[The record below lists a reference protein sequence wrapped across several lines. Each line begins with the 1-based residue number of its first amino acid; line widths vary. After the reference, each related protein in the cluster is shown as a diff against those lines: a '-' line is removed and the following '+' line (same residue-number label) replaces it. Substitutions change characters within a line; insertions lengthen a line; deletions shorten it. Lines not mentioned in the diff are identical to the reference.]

1 MYSIQQLDWSM
12 KNSQIPINFEVRC
25 IGFTTDRDIHR
36 DSPGKLNTLSPSTYF
51 NYFNTRNTSLTVFSI
66 VKKSPH
72 FECKNIPN
80 FR

>member
-36 DSPGKLNTLSPSTYF
+36 DSPGKLNTLDLGMYF
-51 NYFNTRNTSLTVFSI
+51 NYFNTRNTSSPNKYHFFNTDALT
-66 VKKSPH
+66 
-72 FECKNIPN
+72 